1 MTMGIQNQQLVDNT
15 PASFIGQ
22 WLIFI
27 QKHRSIIYTILLCV
41 VIIVLTTK
49 DITKEDTIYL
59 QGDMSRYIMNGVYF
73 YDLIK
78 DFPIN
83 NIIDYTYKYFAR
95 YPALSLGHHPFLL
108 SIAEMPFYAIFG
120 VSIFSARLTIVC
132 FMLIAGIIWFKFIKS
147 IYDENIAFIASL
159 LFVTSPYIVKF
170 SRIVMSEIFSLS
182 FIILTVYT
190 FLIYYKSDKNQYAF
204 TFSVLLIMSICA
216 RYTSVFMI
224 LIFLCYLILQ
234 KNLKKL
240 INKNMIIV
248 YILVAVLLFPIILV
262 ILKFSQTNVQWVMHN
277 NISSSI
283 EFSKMTHHLK
293 SLWSYHLTLPVLIMS
308 LCAIVVSIY
317 KRDKRAVFFLLWIAG
332 FYIQITCTPAQDPRY
347 SMYWIPA
354 FCLFPAMIIDFSL
367 VRSWRMLTSIALLA
381 IVFYQFVVSYQLEPE
396 YVHGYEQAARYV
408 VEQSNGET
416 ILFSSNVDTGFFIF
430 FIRKYD
436 PNKNFIVLRAD
447 KILSTSLLNRI
458 IEDRIASRE
467 QIYDIINDF
476 GVKTIV
482 IEDKVYASYALE
494 MLREELKSENFLLL
508 KNINIRSNNILI
520 NNYNLSIYEYKGH
533 KNPRIGKELH
543 MNIPLMGGSIKINF
557 DELLINR
564 DMSK

>member
-27 QKHRSIIYTILLCV
+27 QKYRSIIYTILLCV
-41 VIIVLTTK
+41 VILVLTTK

-59 QGDMSRYIMNGVYF
+59 QGDMPRYLMNGVYF

-108 SIAEMPFYAIFG
+108 GIAEMPFYAIFG
-120 VSIFSARLTIVC
+120 ISVFSARLTIVC
-132 FMLIAGIIWFKFIKS
+132 FMLTAGIIWFKFIKS
-147 IYDENIAFIASL
+147 IYGENIAFISSL
-159 LFVTSPYIVKF
+159 LFVTTPYIVKF

-182 FIILTVYT
+182 FIILTVYI
-190 FLIYYKSDKNQYAF
+190 FLRYYKSDKNQYAF

-224 LIFLCYLILQ
+224 PIFLCYLILQ

-283 EFSKMTHHLK
+283 EFSKITHHLK

-354 FCLFPAMIIDFSL
+354 FCLFPAMIIDFSP

-430 FIRKYD
+430 FVRKYD
-436 PNKNFIVLRAD
+436 PNKTFIVLRAD

-458 IEDRIASRE
+458 IEDRITSRE
-467 QIYDIINDF
+467 QIYDILNDF

-482 IEDKVYASYALE
+482 VEDKVYASYALE
-494 MLREELKSENFLLL
+494 ILREELKSEKFLLL

-557 DELLINR
+557 EDLLVNR
-564 DMSK
+564 ERSK